1 MLKKTIKFL
10 VIITCAALS
19 LTGCSGG
26 IVENDKTETVSG
38 AMFIRHELADAYSIL
53 EDCETGVCYLEF
65 DTGFYRYGITVMLN
79 PDGTPRTWDEM
90 EGQDEKAKSE

>member
-1 MLKKTIKFL
+1 MNRKLTH
-10 VIITCAALS
+10 IILATVAALS

-38 AMFIRHELADAYSIL
+38 AMFVRHKLGDHYSVL
-53 EDCETGVCYLEF
+53 EEIDTGICYLEYE
-65 DTGFYRYGITVMLN
+65 GSYGKGITVMLN

>member
-1 MLKKTIKFL
+1 MKRK
-10 VIITCAALS
+10 ITPLILATVAALS

-38 AMFIRHELADAYSIL
+38 AMFIRHELADGYSIL
-53 EDCETGVCYLEF
+53 EERQSGVCYFEY
-65 DTGFYRYGITVMLN
+65 DGIRQYGLTVMLN

-90 EGQDEKAKSE
+90 EGQDEKAKYE

>member
-1 MLKKTIKFL
+1 MTRKLKALILAT
-10 VIITCAALS
+10 VAALS

-26 IVENDKTETVSG
+26 IVESDKTETVSG

-79 PDGTPRTWDEM
+79 PDGTPRTWGEM

>member
-1 MLKKTIKFL
+1 MNRKLTLLILATL
-10 VIITCAALS
+10 VALS

-26 IVENDKTETVSG
+26 IVENEKTETVSG

>member
-1 MLKKTIKFL
+1 MNRKSKLLILATI
-10 VIITCAALS
+10 AALS

-26 IVENDKTETVSG
+26 IVGNDKTETVSG
-38 AMFIRHELADAYSIL
+38 AMFVRHELADGYSIL
-53 EDCETGVCYLEF
+53 EERETGVCYLEF

-79 PDGTPRTWDEM
+79 PDGTPRTWGEM